1 MANVQIN
8 WTPYAS
14 DPTDVDA
21 VEIFRSVDLTSE
33 SDFQAAL
40 DNSTLTSASAL
51 TSIDRVDI
59 TSTASYTDTTA
70 VSGTTYYYCLAAKN
84 AGGYNVGADAAGSV
98 VPTAGSVEGAVACVA
113 V

>member
-8 WTPYAS
+8 WTAYAS
-14 DPTDVDA
+14 NPGDVDA
-21 VEIFRSVDLTSE
+21 VEIFRSEILDNE
-33 SDFQAAL
+33 SAFQAAL
-40 DNSTLTSASAL
+40 DGNTAGSAL
-51 TSIDRVDI
+51 TSISDI
-59 TSTASYTDTTA
+59 TGTATYTDTTA

-98 VPTAGSVEGAVACVA
+98 VPAAGQTEGAVACVA